1 MTDSYNAAFSETRAA
16 NALAVALDVRK
27 FEIDLYW
34 KRASYFW
41 VFTGAALAGHLVAL
55 TTPEKGLGPADY
67 HRAQAML
74 LTACVGLIFSFAWY
88 LVNRASKF
96 WQSNWEAHV
105 DLLEDGVN
113 GPLYKTVLS
122 DGTPWWKIHG
132 AYQFSVS
139 KINQM
144 LSFYVFLVFA
154 LLVLDTTRSYYK
166 FSCQWQL
173 FPTACMLFTG
183 LAVVLLVL
191 LGRTSVGERRVSGL
205 RRSTT
210 ILNDTLDDDG

>member
-1 MTDSYNAAFSETRAA
+1 MMQDEGEQNAAYKAAFSGKTECDTKVAS
-16 NALAVALDVRK
+16 ALAVALDVRK

-41 VFTGAALAGHLVAL
+41 VFTGAALAGHLAAFTSKDL
-55 TTPEKGLGPADY
+55 SDRPE
-67 HRAQAML
+67 AML
-74 LTACVGLIFSFAWY
+74 LTSCIGFVFACAWY

-105 DLLEDGVN
+105 DLLEDQVH

-122 DGTPWWKIHG
+122 DRTPWWELNG

-144 LSFYVFLVFA
+144 LSLYVVFLFIGLIA
-154 LLVLDTTRSYYK
+154 NTG
-166 FSCQWQL
+166 FSHYEVSRKWQL
-173 FPTACMLFTG
+173 FPTACLLITG
-183 LAVVLLVL
+183 LAPVCLVAF
-191 LGRTSVGERRVSGL
+191 GRTGVDEREPS
-205 RRSTT
+205 RRRRTT
-210 ILNDTLDDDG
+210 TVRG